1 MVEAVWSETPVSPSE
16 PSSISLTSEKRTS
29 LRPDKALG
37 LVSPSVGRR
46 AKGQRATNGKSHK
59 NAIVEGE
66 QETKWL
72 ISQTYLK
79 RSLNNHIMKFLVIT
93 RKQKTTSTIE
103 NIEQVIQF
111 D

>member
-59 NAIVEGE
+59 KGSSQEIMLVIS

-72 ISQTYLK
+72 ILQTFLK
-79 RSLNNHIMKFLVIT
+79 RS
-93 RKQKTTSTIE
+93 
-103 NIEQVIQF
+103 
-111 D
+111 